1 MAFNHHLSIHKSV
14 LVAVADNGHCKFTIN
29 VIDARRLW
37 RDSNLYCLIFVTYAA
52 GDSKFNMIE
61 RIWSVINKCVTGI
74 TFAMTLPVEENVPWK
89 QGLLT
94 TETMQKI
101 DQVCIQYFICT
112 VKKFVLECNEL
123 YI

>member
-1 MAFNHHLSIHKSV
+1 MSTLGVYSMFEYWRWRFSRIFRKIKS
-14 LVAVADNGHCKFTIN
+14 LRI
-29 VIDARRLW
+29 ILR
-37 RDSNLYCLIFVTYAA
+37 
-52 GDSKFNMIE
+52 E
-61 RIWSVINKCVTGI
+61 RIRVNKCVTGI

-123 YI
+123 